1 VGDTEIEKPL
11 RADARRNRARVLEAA
26 EEVFAGDG
34 VGAPTEAVA
43 RRAGVGIGTVFRH
56 FPTKEALLEAVLVE
70 RMRGLV
76 EHARAAAGDA
86 DAGGALFGFLEH
98 VVEQS
103 ATKNAYADAL
113 AGAGVDVSSVF
124 GEVRAELFAA
134 VESLVLRA
142 RAAGAVRPDVG
153 PVEVIAVLVG
163 ASHAARWAPE
173 AARALTV
180 GVVLD
185 GLRPKI
191 SAT

>member
-1 VGDTEIEKPL
+1 VGETDKPL

-26 EEVFAGDG
+26 EEVFAAEG

-70 RMRGLV
+70 RLRALV
-76 EHARAAAGDA
+76 EHARAAADDA

-98 VVEQS
+98 VVAQS
-103 ATKNAYADAL
+103 ASKNAYADAL

-124 GEVRAELFAA
+124 GEVRDELFAA
-134 VESLVLRA
+134 VDSLVLRA
-142 RAAGAVRPDVG
+142 RAAGALRPDVG
-153 PVEVIAVLVG
+153 PVEVIAVVVG

-173 AARALTV
+173 PARPLTV

-191 SAT
+191 